1 MIHSRV
7 TAKRFNRLGL
17 SQCLPGLVIFFAT
30 VALSI
35 PATAPKLASVFL
47 APAEPLIAGSQAGV
61 WRYDV
66 NNGGIPLSQTFETA
80 IGGQLVCGSNIFATT
95 LTLDPDDKPLTEVIH
110 PGGFLK
116 RRYQFQLPTNL
127 IGIPILEI
135 SNYNPVTLV
144 ILTGDSVAAS
154 TAPAAA
160 LPLSASVPASAPPIV
175 RTNGSAQMA
184 DYLRRQVVDH
194 ISYYQPIY
202 FLLGN
207 PIAEFQLSLKYQI
220 FSFQNVANPFANVAD
235 HLFFAYTQTSYWDLL
250 TADPYFYDNS
260 YKPSVFIYYPNL
272 IKRRSWQLDFQGGTE
287 HESNGRGGSN
297 ERSQY
302 TAYLQPTLTVD
313 LPEHL
318 SLSLQPRARFYYWV
332 GNNNRDIAEY
342 RGYADLLGA
351 LTWQRS
357 PSGERI
363 QLSTKFQIGDE
374 GAHPGWLFDLRF
386 NLAGLTWLQ
395 SFNPTIQLQYFTGYG
410 QTLIQYNQK
419 STAFRAGLCLWY

>member
-135 SNYNPVTLV
+135 SNY
-144 ILTGDSVAAS
+144 LTETGVAAPNIS
-154 TAPAAA
+154 CAADVFSCA
-160 LPLSASVPASAPPIV
+160 VVAFGQNGAKIV
-175 RTNGSAQMA
+175 
-184 DYLRRQVVDH
+184 
-194 ISYYQPIY
+194 
-202 FLLGN
+202 
-207 PIAEFQLSLKYQI
+207 
-220 FSFQNVANPFANVAD
+220 
-235 HLFFAYTQTSYWDLL
+235 L
-250 TADPYFYDNS
+250 TAT
-260 YKPSVFIYYPNL
+260 
-272 IKRRSWQLDFQGGTE
+272 G
-287 HESNGRGGSN
+287 
-297 ERSQY
+297 
-302 TAYLQPTLTVD
+302 
-313 LPEHL
+313 
-318 SLSLQPRARFYYWV
+318 
-332 GNNNRDIAEY
+332 
-342 RGYADLLGA
+342 GA
-351 LTWQRS
+351 LTGIPNGNS
-357 PSGERI
+357 FEI
-363 QLSTKFQIGDE
+363 LLSCVNSNCW
-374 GAHPGWLFDLRF
+374 PGWV
-386 NLAGLTWLQ
+386 
-395 SFNPTIQLQYFTGYG
+395 
-410 QTLIQYNQK
+410 K
-419 STAFRAGLCLWY
+419 C